1 MVSDQHLTRPWPE
14 ECDLLSRKLFG
25 RSPLC
30 QVFSVFRG
38 KDKYICKIKTP
49 CKTTIVISYRKPA
62 PPPDLRYQRLTQLKG
77 KKQTEIHFTRH
88 PVWPDDCDL
97 LSVGRKRCLSA
108 TMRLIWGDS
117 DPPFKQGWPV
127 NLVFP
132 GCIQITTIPFS
143 FKQQQFDFHSNNNNS
158 VFIQTTTI
166 GFIQRTHTYICGE
179 VILNAEPPGA
189 SMAELLQKCS
199 DRLSSESWPYGLV
212 TFLLRRC
219 LTFICIIPCNWSI
232 RILRT
237 SRNSI
242 SSENVPIVTID
253 CNL

>member
-1 MVSDQHLTRPWPE
+1 MLSQALISWGPLDIVWPMVSDQHLTRQPE

-38 KDKYICKIKTP
+38 KDKYICKIKTL

-132 GCIQITTIPFS
+132 GCIQTTTIPFS
-143 FKQQQFDFHSNNNNS
+143 FKQQQLASFKEH
-158 VFIQTTTI
+158 
-166 GFIQRTHTYICGE
+166 THIYVEKLFWTQS
-179 VILNAEPPGA
+179 LREPPWQ
-189 SMAELLQKCS
+189 SCCK
-199 DRLSSESWPYGLV
+199 
-212 TFLLRRC
+212 
-219 LTFICIIPCNWSI
+219 
-232 RILRT
+232 
-237 SRNSI
+237 
-242 SSENVPIVTID
+242 NVQIAFPQSHGPMDLWHFSYDDV
-253 CNL
+253 

>member
-38 KDKYICKIKTP
+38 KDKYICKIKTL

-132 GCIQITTIPFS
+132 GCIQTTTIPFS
-143 FKQQQFDFHSNNNNS
+143 FKQQQFRFHSNNNNWLHS
-158 VFIQTTTI
+158 KNTHIYMWRSYSERRASGSLHGRVVAKMFRSPFLRVMALWTCDISPTTMFNIYMYNT
-166 GFIQRTHTYICGE
+166 
-179 VILNAEPPGA
+179 
-189 SMAELLQKCS
+189 LQLKHQ
-199 DRLSSESWPYGLV
+199 
-212 TFLLRRC
+212 
-219 LTFICIIPCNWSI
+219 N
-232 RILRT
+232 
-237 SRNSI
+237 
-242 SSENVPIVTID
+242 SENVKKFYLIRECAH
-253 CNL
+253 CNNWL